1 MIGVVGG
8 YGGVGG
14 AALRQLA
21 LWRLGPLRVGGRSRS
36 LAERAVEEILGGGG
50 DAVAVDLDD
59 ASSLRAF
66 CDGCRIVVNCSGPA
80 FIVLDTV
87 ARAAAAAGAHYV
99 DPGGDKPLLD
109 RIARLPLPA
118 DRAAI
123 VGAGMMPGLTG
134 LLARAAVDAG
144 EATGARLTAFVGGRG
159 RLTPSAAADFV
170 SGFTDGFGEALA
182 AWRDGGRASRALSP
196 LVDVQ
201 LAFFDDRVTA
211 YPFLSVEA
219 ERLAR
224 ACGLRE
230 VEWYTVFDGAHLAQ
244 AVRSGGAAGADVA
257 AAAERLERA
266 ASLDAFGRR
275 SYQVLVFRVE
285 RPGDG
290 LATTLVIRGTDALDM
305 SGTAVAVA
313 CRELLADRVPMCAS
327 LFGEAVDGA
336 SALSA
341 LSDSASVESIAWLEQ
356 ARDDLGALEQGVL

>member
-1 MIGVVGG
+1 VIGVIGG
-8 YGGVGG
+8 YGGVGS

-21 LWRLGPLRVGGRSRS
+21 RWSLGPLRVGGRRRD
-36 LAERAVEEILGGGG
+36 LAEQAVAEILGGKGEAFG
-50 DAVAVDLDD
+50 VDLAD

-80 FIVLDTV
+80 FLVLDRV

-99 DPGGDKPLLD
+99 DPGGDMPLLD
-109 RIARLPLPA
+109 RIARAPLPA

-144 EATGARLTAFVGGRG
+144 NATGARLTAFVGGRG
-159 RLTPSAAADFV
+159 RLTPAAAADFV
-170 SGFTDGFGEALA
+170 SGFVDGFGEPLA
-182 AWRDGGRASRALSP
+182 AWRDGARVPSALSP
-196 LVDVQ
+196 LVEVE
-201 LAFFDDRVTA
+201 LPFFDDRVSA

-230 VEWYTVFDGAHLAQ
+230 VKWYTVFDGAHLAQ
-244 AVRSGGAAGADVA
+244 AVRSGAAAGADLA
-257 AAAERLERA
+257 AAAERVERA

-275 SYQVLVFRVE
+275 SYHVLVFRVE

-290 LATTLVIRGTDALDM
+290 FATTLVLRGTDAVDL

-313 CRELLADRVPMCAS
+313 CRELLAHKVAMRPS
-327 LFGEAVDGA
+327 LFAEAVDVG

-341 LSDSASVESIAWLEQ
+341 LSDSASVESIGWLEQ
-356 ARDDLGALEQGVL
+356 ALDDLGAVEQGAL